1 MFWLLL
7 LQHGLSYYYYACNK
21 NHIQVEGK
29 TQFYESFLQDQ
40 KEITLKWWDWLEGK
54 EDYGKKTKR
63 YCQTTAVSSD
73 KKFLASLDK
82 IMKKEK
88 KNMDAAYAGD
98 PTYQKYAS
106 LLNTL
111 ENQKTDLGR
120 FA

>member
-1 MFWLLL
+1 M
-7 LQHGLSYYYYACNK
+7 
-21 NHIQVEGK
+21 
-29 TQFYESFLQDQ
+29 QDQ

-54 EDYGKKTKR
+54 EDYGKKNKR

-98 PTYQKYAS
+98 PTAS
-106 LLNTL
+106 FDNMYERLNDMDFLFSIGKMIL
-111 ENQKTDLGR
+111 ED
-120 FA
+120 